1 MLQGKEWIFFDL
13 GSTLVDE
20 SEAYRRRVL
29 EMIDGTA
36 ISSDDFYNTMLG
48 FYRKS
53 QKGDKLAAAHYG
65 LSLPEWKSEYEVL
78 YPEAKM
84 CLERLHKKYRLG
96 IIANQNPG
104 TRERLRK
111 FGIDG
116 YFDVVIAS
124 AEEGM
129 AKPDPCIFE
138 LALNRSGCSADQAVM
153 IGDRLDNDIA
163 PANRLGFTTVRILQ
177 GYGRY
182 ASPLLPDEIPDY
194 TVSSLADLCG
204 ILV

>member
-1 MLQGKEWIFFDL
+1 MLQGKDWIFFDL

-36 ISSDDFYNTMLG
+36 ISYDDFYNTMLG

-138 LALNRSGCSADQAVM
+138 LALNRSGY
-153 IGDRLDNDIA
+153 RLDNDIA